1 MTTVRYSSR
10 RHELLLSEIEVEA
23 LRDMLDDISEYVTDE
38 MFTSP
43 RGLGAF
49 KRIQDKVEALHKKTG
64 RGQPAE

>member
-1 MTTVRYSSR
+1 M
-10 RHELLLSEIEVEA
+10 LLSEIEVEA

-49 KRIQDKVEALHKKTG
+49 KRIQDKVEVLHKKTG
-64 RGQPAE
+64 RGQPPE